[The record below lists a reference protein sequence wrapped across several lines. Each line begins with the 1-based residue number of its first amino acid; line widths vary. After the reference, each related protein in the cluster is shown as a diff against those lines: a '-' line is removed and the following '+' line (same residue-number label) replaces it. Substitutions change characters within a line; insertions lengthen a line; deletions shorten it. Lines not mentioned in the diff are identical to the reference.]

1 MFIFQV
7 LQLIHQNTDTEGE
20 NDVDMDV
27 SEVNE
32 TSKVFLD
39 SLQPAVID
47 EADELDVAT
56 NDDIL
61 KLNNGMEGK
70 GNISSTQ
77 DIKGSPSNENSVQNV
92 EELLEDYL
100 KEDNDVPEIVI
111 GTSLSKC
118 QPTKVKVIA
127 TLPTNQVENES
138 KEEAKNV
145 CEAVKEGGECCDYK
159 VKYKSLLDQ
168 QNKTEA
174 TLRQVSSNLTLV
186 TNELMSRDRIMHKY
200 IETVSQIFS
209 LVGLTL

>member
-56 NDDIL
+56 NDDVL

-70 GNISSTQ
+70 GNISTTQ

-138 KEEAKNV
+138 KEEAKKV
-145 CEAVKEGGECCDYK
+145 CEVVKDGGECCDYK
-159 VKYKSLLDQ
+159 AKYKSLLDQ

-186 TNELMSRDRIMHKY
+186 TNELMSRDRIMQKY

-209 LVGLTL
+209 LVCLTL

>member
-56 NDDIL
+56 NDDAL

-70 GNISSTQ
+70 GNISTTQ

-100 KEDNDVPEIVI
+100 REDNDVPEIVI

-138 KEEAKNV
+138 KEEAKKV

-159 VKYKSLLDQ
+159 AKYKSLLDQ

-186 TNELMSRDRIMHKY
+186 TNELMSRDRIMQKY

-209 LVGLTL
+209 LVCLIL